1 MKQRVGC
8 ARALA
13 VEPEI
18 LFMDEPFSALDV
30 LTAENLRGELM
41 ELWLGK
47 KFPTRSIFIVTHNIE
62 EAVTLA
68 DRIIVLGRNPAKIR
82 ADFQV
87 SLEHPRAKT
96 SPEFV
101 LYVDYIYKLLT
112 RPELDAVPPALK
124 RQAMRHESMPHSRR
138 GAIAGLL
145 EILSSRGGR
154 DDVYQIAEDLRMQ
167 TNDLLPI
174 IEAAALLRFAKS
186 DRGDLEITPAGA
198 KFAAADIVTRKQLFR
213 HACLTYVALLRQIRA
228 QLLSKSDRSLP
239 VEFFRDLLRESFA
252 EEEVSRQIETAL
264 NWGRY
269 AEIFTYNADTD
280 RLTIE
285 ENVAE
290 GPVEAEK
297 VTEHVAF

>member
-1 MKQRVGC
+1 
-8 ARALA
+8 
-13 VEPEI
+13 
-18 LFMDEPFSALDV
+18 
-30 LTAENLRGELM
+30 
-41 ELWLGK
+41 
-47 KFPTRSIFIVTHNIE
+47 
-62 EAVTLA
+62 
-68 DRIIVLGRNPAKIR
+68 
-82 ADFQV
+82 
-87 SLEHPRAKT
+87 
-96 SPEFV
+96 
-101 LYVDYIYKLLT
+101 
-112 RPELDAVPPALK
+112 
-124 RQAMRHESMPHSRR
+124 
-138 GAIAGLL
+138 
-145 EILSSRGGR
+145 
-154 DDVYQIAEDLRMQ
+154 MQ